1 MDNLN
6 FFGKDA
12 EFEHIGIVVKSI
24 NDTLKNVKKI
34 SDPIQKVSVAMVNIN
49 NFKVELVEPLCESS
63 PVTNILKKGQTI
75 YHICFKVDNIKIA
88 IDTARKSGFHCIAAP
103 IQAVAF
109 KNKKIAW
116 LFSNTYGLVELLEK

>member
-12 EFEHIGIVVKSI
+12 EFEHIGIVVKLI

-34 SDPIQKVSVAMVNIN
+34 SDYIQKVSVSMVNIN
-49 NFKVELVEPLCESS
+49 NFKVELVEPLYET
-63 PVTNILKKGQTI
+63 TNILKKGQTI

-88 IDTARKSGFHCIAAP
+88 DRYSKKKWFSLHCGPNSSGSFQKQKDCMVI
-103 IQAVAF
+103 
-109 KNKKIAW
+109 
-116 LFSNTYGLVELLEK
+116 